1 MTIEN
6 VLICFLCSCV
16 LLYSGRKVESQ
27 RWSRQILLLWKLG
40 NTYIPFSKI
49 FFLMLTESNSKNFL
63 SEIITK
69 NLEKLL
75 MKFYRFQWNFSL
87 QVLSQCLYI
96 LNQTLSYNFFV
107 ISQRALLR
115 HSICCVLMYIHI
127 HYYLYEF
134 WVCSIFLLAL

>member
-1 MTIEN
+1 
-6 VLICFLCSCV
+6 
-16 LLYSGRKVESQ
+16 
-27 RWSRQILLLWKLG
+27 
-40 NTYIPFSKI
+40 
-49 FFLMLTESNSKNFL
+49 MLTESNSKNFL

-107 ISQRALLR
+107 ISQWALLR
-115 HSICCVLMYIHI
+115 HSICCVLMYTHI

-134 WVCSIFLLAL
+134 